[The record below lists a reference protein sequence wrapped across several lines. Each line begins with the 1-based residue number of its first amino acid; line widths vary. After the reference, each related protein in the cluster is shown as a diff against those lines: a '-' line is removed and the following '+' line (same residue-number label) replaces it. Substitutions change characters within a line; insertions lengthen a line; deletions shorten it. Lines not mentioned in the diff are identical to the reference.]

1 MKYNFSKYKTFQEF
15 CEKNNLTKSKGIEI
29 LERELV
35 KMNDESIDFAKE
47 YKNKVKTYE
56 KLVRMFLVKN
66 LADNLLGEKDAD

>member
-35 KMNDESIDFAKE
+35 KMNDESIDNDIATSKP
-47 YKNKVKTYE
+47 
-56 KLVRMFLVKN
+56 
-66 LADNLLGEKDAD
+66 